1 MVKQVETLPGDTVGR
16 VLFRHFGRDDDSLEE
31 AFWLLNPKLAS
42 RGSTYPAG
50 LIVSLPDVPEPKT
63 ERVVTPWD

>member
-1 MVKQVETLPGDTVGR
+1 M
-16 VLFRHFGRDDDSLEE
+16 
-31 AFWLLNPKLAS
+31 NPKLAS

>member
-1 MVKQVETLPGDTVGR
+1 MARNVETLPGDTAGR
-16 VLFRHFGRDDDSLEE
+16 ILFRYDYRDDDSLEE
-31 AFWLLNPKLAS
+31 AFWAINPKLAS

-50 LIVSLPDVPEPKT
+50 IVVALPDVPESKT